1 MALDRGT
8 LARIDR
14 RVFAEL
20 GNAAATQVVKV
31 PLSDAEWS
39 TWRRYCQALRL
50 TMGEGIAGLITH
62 ELLTSLD
69 EPGGDGDPVFAG
81 QAEER
86 LAARELLI
94 ASRERDV
101 EEAEERL
108 ASWTERLRSRE
119 VELSEREQQ
128 ILPAPRPVG
137 EPGAAGRK
145 VGRNERCPCG
155 SGLKYKRCHGV

>member
-14 RVFAEL
+14 RIFSEL

-31 PLSDAEWS
+31 PLSDAGWS
-39 TWRRYCQALRL
+39 TWRRYCQVIGL

-62 ELLTSLD
+62 ELLTSVD
-69 EPGGDGDPVFAG
+69 ESGDGDPVFAG

-86 LAARELLI
+86 LAARESLI
-94 ASRERDV
+94 ASRERDI

-108 ASWTERLRSRE
+108 RSWTERLRSRE
-119 VELSEREQQ
+119 AELLERERR
-128 ILPAPRPVG
+128 ILLAPRPH
-137 EPGAAGRK
+137 GAREAASRK

-155 SGLKYKRCHGV
+155 